1 MGGGVFNNAN
11 QINNLTV
18 FSDPER
24 RASNNYF
31 WNPQNYITFA
41 NPFPPSGVAAIPP
54 INVVYISHDRVNA
67 YNVQWSS
74 SVQRQVSESTV
85 LELAYVGSQA
95 SHLDNSRS
103 LNDAPPGSIPLQANR
118 PYPRW
123 GTIRYLASDAKSY
136 YQSMQVRGER
146 RFSRGFSF
154 LSSYTWAHNIDQAY
168 GTNESLPF
176 TPGGAQNQNCFECE
190 RANSGFDYRH
200 RFVTSFLW
208 NIPAPTEWRGPLAFI
223 FKNWSFN
230 GIVTYQ
236 SGFPFTVT
244 QSGNTQNTGAG
255 TQRPDHV
262 AGQNPELDNRGPA
275 RWFNTDAF
283 VRVTNKYGNVGRNT
297 LRQPGMKLWDIGL
310 FKEFPITER
319 QRFQFRW
326 EAFNLWNTPQF
337 RAPNAQLG
345 TPTFGQITSTWLD
358 NRQMQFALKYLF

>member
-1 MGGGVFNNAN
+1 
-11 QINNLTV
+11 
-18 FSDPER
+18 
-24 RASNNYF
+24 
-31 WNPQNYITFA
+31 
-41 NPFPPSGVAAIPP
+41 VAAIPP

-176 TPGGAQNQNCFECE
+176 TPGGAQNQNCFACE

-208 NIPAPTEWRGPLAFI
+208 NIPAPAEWRGPLAFI

-262 AGQNPELDNRGPA
+262 AGQDPELDNPNPV
-275 RWFNTDAF
+275 RWFNTNAF
-283 VRVTNKYGNVGRNT
+283 IRVTNKYGNVGRNT

-310 FKEFPITER
+310 FKEFPVTER
-319 QRFQFRW
+319 QRVQFRW